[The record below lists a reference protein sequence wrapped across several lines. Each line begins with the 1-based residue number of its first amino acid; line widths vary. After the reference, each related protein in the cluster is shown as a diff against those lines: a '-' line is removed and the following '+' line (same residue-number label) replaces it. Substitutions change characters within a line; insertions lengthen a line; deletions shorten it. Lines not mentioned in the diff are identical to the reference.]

1 MSTKHTSVDGQEEKI
16 TIRTTRTSSEPQ
28 SLTLGLNDSLR
39 DSIQNFVEEKT
50 SLVPQSPST
59 FVESESMVKLIIFEK
74 KTEKEQSLLNSV
86 SVSEE
91 EDLKEAKKHIETI
104 LDQKKE
110 KIPELNISSQAFSLM
125 NNIKKLKM
133 GNQAY
138 VQDME
143 EELLKQMISYA
154 EEYHKFNNWDFIKLN
169 TEDEVRDLACGLN
182 FIFLNFFKL
191 LML

>member
-1 MSTKHTSVDGQEEKI
+1 MSTKHTSIDNQEEKI
-16 TIRTTRTSSEPQ
+16 TIRTTRTNSEPQ
-28 SLTLGLNDSLR
+28 NSTLSLNDSLR
-39 DSIQNFVEEKT
+39 DSIQNFVEEKS

-74 KTEKEQSLLNSV
+74 KTEKESSLLNSV

-91 EDLKEAKKHIETI
+91 EDLKEAKKQIETI

-125 NNIKKLKM
+125 NNVKKLKI

-169 TEDEVRDLACGLN
+169 TEDDIRDLACGW
-182 FIFLNFFKL
+182 NFFF
-191 LML
+191 